1 MHWEYE
7 NVPMTRYF
15 GGLNAQY
22 QTDITTLA
30 KGISNAGLKMEYILF
45 DDCYMSSIEVAYALK
60 DVTDYLIGGHL
71 HGRTV
76 VRWLVL
82 R

>member
-30 KGISNAGLKMEYILF
+30 KGISNAVLKMEYILF
-45 DDCYMSSIEVAYALK
+45 DDCYMSSIEVA
-60 DVTDYLIGGHL
+60 
-71 HGRTV
+71 
-76 VRWLVL
+76 
-82 R
+82 